1 MELIKISLGD
11 YPRYEEL
18 LLERDRCIKEG
29 GIYRSHYMNR
39 FGKMII
45 ELFRLKIECI
55 EYKKKMAAC
64 LRYLNRGE
72 KPDISVIEETVQGDM
87 KDYYE
92 RLRDLTEEHLAS
104 LKSVGMSEEEVLRVK
119 QIYHEIAKLIH
130 PDINPRTGESEE
142 LLDLWNRVC
151 IAYRCNHLKEIEE
164 LKILV
169 LKFLSD
175 NGEEHGEVY
184 IENIGEKIA
193 ALEEEIEAIKNSDPY
208 RYKYLLEDEKLCEE
222 KEAELENEI
231 NEYKDYRVKLIDE
244 FDKLMGG

>member
-18 LLERDRCIKEG
+18 LLERDRYIKDG
-29 GIYRSHYMNR
+29 MLYRNEYMNR
-39 FGKMII
+39 FGKLIVD
-45 ELFRLKIECI
+45 LFRLKVECI
-55 EYKKKMAAC
+55 EIKKKMAAC
-64 LRYLNRGE
+64 LRYINRGE
-72 KPDISVIEETVQGDM
+72 RPDISVIEETVQGDM

-151 IAYRCNHLKEIEE
+151 VAYRCNHLREIEE
-164 LKILV
+164 LKVLV
-169 LKFLSD
+169 IRFLTD
-175 NGEEHGEVY
+175 NGEDLGEVY
-184 IENIGEKIA
+184 IENIEEKIH
-193 ALEEEIEAIKNSDPY
+193 ALEAEIELIRNNDPY

-222 KEAELENEI
+222 KEEELAGEI
-231 NEYKDYRVKLIDE
+231 EEYKDYRDRLKDE
-244 FDKLMGG
+244 FLKLMGG